1 MKINL
6 VTETKRQRW
15 ILRPWAEALAR
26 NLPNTVVSCTVDPKA
41 GVNIFVNYALYRPS
55 PTLTMAVFTHREGSE
70 RGKIFDRIAE
80 QVDWCFAQCKITKKL
95 LPPSKTSILPTGP
108 TDPAYYGRQIV
119 LGVVGREYRSGRK
132 RMDWIPSLKALSG
145 VVVRQTLGKIEEVN
159 MPAWYDGI
167 DYLVVLANNE
177 GGPQPVMEAI
187 ARGKPVIAP
196 NVGYCWE
203 YPVLRY
209 TTQEELITLVRGL
222 VIPQDTWKQAAR
234 IILTTARRLSGDR
247 SRTV

>member
-1 MKINL
+1 MKINI
-6 VTETKRQRW
+6 VTESKRQSW

-26 NLPNTVVSCTVDPKA
+26 NLPSANVGCAVDSQA
-41 GVNIFVNYALYRPS
+41 DVNLFINYALYKPV

-70 RGKIFDRIAE
+70 RGKIFDQIAE
-80 QVDWCFAQCKITKKL
+80 QVDWCFAQCETTKKL

-132 RMDWIPSLKALSG
+132 RMDWIPALEALRG
-145 VVVRQTLGKIEEVN
+145 VTVRQTLGKIAEASL
-159 MPAWYDGI
+159 PAWYDGI

-177 GGPQPVMEAI
+177 GGPQPVMEAM

-203 YPVLRY
+203 CPVLRY
-209 TTQEELITLVRGL
+209 TTKKELIGIVRRL
-222 VIPQDTWKQAAR
+222 VIPQDTWVRAAKVVS
-234 IILTTARRLSGDR
+234 TTLRKLR
-247 SRTV
+247 S